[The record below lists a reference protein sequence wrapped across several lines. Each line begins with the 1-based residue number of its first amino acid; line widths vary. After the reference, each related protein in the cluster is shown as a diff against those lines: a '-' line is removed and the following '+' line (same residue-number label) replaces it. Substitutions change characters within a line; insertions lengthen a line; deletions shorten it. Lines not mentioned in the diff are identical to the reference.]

1 MWEWIVIVCFYAL
14 ILSRANTGR
23 RLAVVLRAGREI
35 LDVRVQR
42 VQTAL
47 SR

>member
-1 MWEWIVIVCFYAL
+1 MYVFYAL
-14 ILSRANTGR
+14 ILSRENIGR

-35 LDVRVQR
+35 LDARAQR